1 MEVMGV
7 YHARVDRDGRFWRVY
22 VPEIDRVTQA
32 RHLREVEEMARD
44 LVAVMDDVEPDA
56 FELVVTYRLPTSV
69 EEHLARAKELRQ
81 ESDRARAEAAAE
93 SRAAVHELVDAG
105 LPLRDIGRLL
115 DLSYQRVHQL
125 AADRHDRRASQ
136 PS

>member
-1 MEVMGV
+1 MMGV
-7 YHARVDRDGRFWRVY
+7 YHAQVDRDGRFWRVY
-22 VPEIDRVTQA
+22 VPEVDRVTQA
-32 RHLREVEEMARD
+32 RHLREVEEVARD
-44 LVAVMDDVEPDA
+44 LVEVMDGVESDA

-69 EEHLARAKELRQ
+69 ETHLARAKELRE

-125 AADRHDRRASQ
+125 ASDRHDRQAS
-136 PS
+136 